1 MKKNTIKNL
10 KIFIPTFI
18 ISEAAFSLV
27 MSANPFKSEL
37 TTGYKTEITDVN
49 YEFYDD
55 TAVENSYTLLEN
67 KNDNESYLEY
77 DDKKID
83 LSMYNTK
90 DLKKLAKVV
99 KEGNFDVMYNNYPI
113 FRDEIDNGLCDKMHL
128 RYVSNVDTSSSHIV
142 PTKDT
147 YKNLLVLFAAFSSGL
162 MFTTI
167 LNNNS
172 DDNKK
177 LVR

>member
-18 ISEAAFSLV
+18 ISEATFSLV

-67 KNDNESYLEY
+67 KNDNESYLE
-77 DDKKID
+77 
-83 LSMYNTK
+83 
-90 DLKKLAKVV
+90 
-99 KEGNFDVMYNNYPI
+99 
-113 FRDEIDNGLCDKMHL
+113 
-128 RYVSNVDTSSSHIV
+128 
-142 PTKDT
+142 
-147 YKNLLVLFAAFSSGL
+147 
-162 MFTTI
+162 
-167 LNNNS
+167 
-172 DDNKK
+172 
-177 LVR
+177 